1 LHQKDLMPTIPL
13 RILYIVA
20 ALVFCMVVPM
30 QGGAESS
37 NVNAFYLPPSPL
49 PASEHGKVI
58 RSRNL
63 TDAAALPSAARNLL
77 VMYHS
82 TSEDGKDVA
91 VTGTIAIPAGNP
103 PAGGWPVTTWTH
115 GTTGIA
121 PLCAP
126 SLDTPNGPEH
136 QFLGMH
142 EVVMDDYVK
151 RGYVVVA
158 TDYEGLGPPGLHPF
172 LQGASEA
179 HGALDIILA
188 ARQIDPHI
196 GTRYVAIGHSQG
208 GQADLFTAAL
218 GPAYVPELKLLGNIA
233 LAPASHIADTL
244 TGMMQGSS
252 PSYALG
258 YAMYVL
264 ESFASNHSDIELNK
278 ILTKQALD
286 HLPETLN
293 ACITATVSKGY
304 WATAIPKDQFL
315 PGADLTS
322 VLKVSEQN
330 EPNGLKINVPTLV
343 AQGTADDTVMPSW
356 TDYVVGS
363 LCKSG
368 TPLEYIVQRGAT
380 HETVL
385 TSSTDQMK
393 VWVDARFAAKSADS
407 NCGALPSAGASTG
420 E

>member
-1 LHQKDLMPTIPL
+1 MGMPIQSLAQTTHA
-13 RILYIVA
+13 V
-20 ALVFCMVVPM
+20 
-30 QGGAESS
+30 
-37 NVNAFYLPPSPL
+37 AFYVPPSPL
-49 PASEHGKVI
+49 PVREHGKVI
-58 RSRNL
+58 RSRPL

-91 VTGTIAIPAGNP
+91 ITGTIAIPAGDP
-103 PAGGWPVTTWTH
+103 PTGGWPVTTWTH

-179 HGALDIILA
+179 HGALDIIRA
-188 ARQIDPHI
+188 AREIDSRI
-196 GTRYVAIGHSQG
+196 GARYVAIGHSQG

-233 LAPASHIADTL
+233 LAPASHIAATVQA
-244 TGMMQGSS
+244 MMLAST

-278 ILTKQALD
+278 ILTIQALD
-286 HLPETLN
+286 HLPETLH

-322 VLKVSEQN
+322 VLKVAAEN

-343 AQGTADDTVMPSW
+343 AQGTADDTVMPRW
-356 TDYVVGS
+356 TDNVVDS
-363 LCKSG
+363 LCKNG
-368 TPLEYIVQRGAT
+368 TPLEYIVQRGGT

-385 TSSTDQMK
+385 TSSTVQMK
-393 VWVDARFAAKSADS
+393 AWVDARFAGKTAES
-407 NCGALPSAGASTG
+407 NCSALPSAATP
-420 E
+420 EK

>member
-1 LHQKDLMPTIPL
+1 MLSLSFRTTFL
-13 RILYIVA
+13 A
-20 ALVFCMVVPM
+20 SALFFSTGLSVQSLAQTKQPD
-30 QGGAESS
+30 
-37 NVNAFYLPPSPL
+37 AFYVPPSPL
-49 PASEHGKVI
+49 PAAKHGKLI
-58 RSRNL
+58 RSRPL
-63 TDAAALPSAARNLL
+63 SDAAALPSASRNLL
-77 VMYHS
+77 VMYYS
-82 TSEDGKDVA
+82 TGEDGKDVA
-91 VTGTIAIPAGNP
+91 VTGTIAIPAGDA

-126 SLDTPNGPEH
+126 SLDTPTGPEH

-179 HGALDIILA
+179 HGALDIVRA
-188 ARQIDPHI
+188 ARQIDSRI

-218 GPAYVPELKLLGNIA
+218 GPSYVPELNLLGNIA
-233 LAPASHIADTL
+233 LAPASHIQETL
-244 TGMMQGSS
+244 SAMMHASA

-258 YAMYVL
+258 YAIYVL
-264 ESFASNHSDIELNK
+264 ESFASNHPDIKLDT
-278 ILTKQALD
+278 ILTPQALA
-286 HLPETLN
+286 HLPQTLH
-293 ACITATVSKGY
+293 ACITSTVSKGY

-322 VLKVSEQN
+322 VLKTAAQN
-330 EPNGLKINVPTLV
+330 EPNRLKISVPTLV
-343 AQGTADDTVMPSW
+343 AQGTADDTVMPPW
-356 TDYVVGS
+356 TDNVVES
-363 LCKSG
+363 LCKNG
-368 TPLEYIVQRGAT
+368 TPLEYIVYPGAT

-385 TSSTDQMK
+385 TSATGQMNA
-393 VWVDARFAAKSADS
+393 WVDARFAGRFAES
-407 NCGALPSAGASTG
+407 NCHALPSAATPAK
-420 E
+420 

>member
-1 LHQKDLMPTIPL
+1 MQFIPVRL
-13 RILYIVA
+13 PFIASAFL
-20 ALVFCMVVPM
+20 FCMGMPI
-30 QGGAESS
+30 QSPAQTTHAA
-37 NVNAFYLPPSPL
+37 AFYVPPSPL
-49 PASEHGKVI
+49 PVREHGKVI
-58 RSRNL
+58 RSRRL

-91 VTGTIAIPAGNP
+91 VTGTIAIPAGDP
-103 PAGGWPVTTWTH
+103 PPGGWPVTTWTH

-179 HGALDIILA
+179 HGALDIIRA
-188 ARQIDPHI
+188 AREIDPRI
-196 GTRYVAIGHSQG
+196 GARYVAIGHSQG

-218 GPAYVPELKLLGNIA
+218 GPAYVPELKLLGNVA
-233 LAPASHIADTL
+233 LAPASHIAATL
-244 TGMMQGSS
+244 QAMMQAST

-264 ESFASNHSDIELNK
+264 ESFASNHPGIELNK
-278 ILTKQALD
+278 ILTKQELD
-286 HLPETLN
+286 HLPETLH

-304 WATAIPKDQFL
+304 WATAIPKNQFL

-322 VLKVSEQN
+322 VLKVAAEN
-330 EPNGLKINVPTLV
+330 EPNELKIGVPTLV
-343 AQGTADDTVMPSW
+343 AQGTADDTVMPAW
-356 TDYVVGS
+356 TDNVVGS

-368 TPLEYIVQRGAT
+368 TPLEYIVQHGAT

-385 TSSTDQMK
+385 TSSTAQMK
-393 VWVDARFAAKSADS
+393 AWVDARFAGKTTES
-407 NCGALPSAGASTG
+407 NCSALPSAAAPGK
-420 E
+420 

>member
-1 LHQKDLMPTIPL
+1 MLSHLFRNTFLGFML
-13 RILYIVA
+13 FFSMGLSV
-20 ALVFCMVVPM
+20 
-30 QGGAESS
+30 QGFAQPKQPD
-37 NVNAFYLPPSPL
+37 AFYVPPSPL
-49 PASEHGKVI
+49 AAAKHGRTI
-58 RSRNL
+58 RSRPLN
-63 TDAAALPSAARNLL
+63 DAAALPSAARNLL

-82 TSEDGKDVA
+82 TTEDGKDVA
-91 VTGTIAIPAGNP
+91 VTGTIAIPAGDP

-126 SLDTPNGPEH
+126 SLDTPDGPEH

-179 HGALDIILA
+179 HGALDIIRA
-188 ARQIDPHI
+188 ARQIDPRI

-218 GPAYVPELKLLGNIA
+218 GPAYVPELKLLGNVA
-233 LAPASHIADTL
+233 LAPASHIEATLRAMMDT
-244 TGMMQGSS
+244 SS

-264 ESFASNHSDIELNK
+264 ESFASNHSDIELDK
-278 ILTKQALD
+278 ILMPQALN
-286 HLPETLN
+286 HLPQTLH
-293 ACITATVSKGY
+293 ACITSTVTTGY

-315 PGADLTS
+315 PDVDLTS
-322 VLKVSEQN
+322 VLKVAAEN
-330 EPNGLKINVPTLV
+330 EPNRLKINVPTLI
-343 AQGTADDTVMPSW
+343 AQGTADDTVMPQW
-356 TDYVVGS
+356 TDNVAGS
-363 LCKSG
+363 LCKNG
-368 TPLEYIVQRGAT
+368 TMLEYVVQHGAT

-385 TSSTDQMK
+385 TSSTNLMK
-393 VWVDARFAAKSADS
+393 TWVDARFAGKPAAG
-407 NCGALPSAGASTG
+407 NCQALPSAAI

>member
-1 LHQKDLMPTIPL
+1 MSLSIQG
-13 RILYIVA
+13 A
-20 ALVFCMVVPM
+20 A
-30 QGGAESS
+30 QTAHDD
-37 NVNAFYLPPSPL
+37 AFYVPPSPL
-49 PASEHGKVI
+49 PVREHGKVI
-58 RSRNL
+58 RSRPL

-82 TSEDGKDVA
+82 TGEDGKDVA
-91 VTGTIAIPAGNP
+91 VTGTIAIPAGDP
-103 PAGGWPVTTWTH
+103 PRGGWPVTTWTH

-179 HGALDIILA
+179 HGALDIIRA
-188 ARQIDPHI
+188 AREIDSRI
-196 GTRYVAIGHSQG
+196 GARYVAIGHSQG
-208 GQADLFTAAL
+208 GQANLFTAAL
-218 GPAYVPELKLLGNIA
+218 GPSYVPELKLLGNVA
-233 LAPASHIADTL
+233 LAPASHIAATL
-244 TGMMQGSS
+244 QAMMQAPA

-264 ESFASNHSDIELNK
+264 ESFASNHSDIDLNK
-278 ILTKQALD
+278 ILKKQALD
-286 HLPETLN
+286 HLPETLH

-315 PGADLTS
+315 PKADLTS
-322 VLKVSEQN
+322 VLKVAAQN
-330 EPNGLKINVPTLV
+330 EPNGLRINVPTLV
-343 AQGTADDTVMPSW
+343 AQGTADDTVMPRW
-356 TDYVVGS
+356 TDNVVDS
-363 LCKSG
+363 LCRNG
-368 TPLEYIVQRGAT
+368 APLEYVVQRGAT

-385 TSSTDQMK
+385 ASSTVQMK
-393 VWVDARFAAKSADS
+393 AWVDARFARKTAER
-407 NCGALPSAGASTG
+407 NCSALPSAASTRK
-420 E
+420 

>member
-1 LHQKDLMPTIPL
+1 MLSVPFRATFLASALCFSMGLSVQVLAQTKQPDTF
-13 RILYIVA
+13 YI
-20 ALVFCMVVPM
+20 
-30 QGGAESS
+30 
-37 NVNAFYLPPSPL
+37 PPSPL
-49 PASEHGKVI
+49 PGAKHGKVI
-58 RSRNL
+58 RSRPL
-63 TDAAALPSAARNLL
+63 SDAAALPSAARNLL

-82 TSEDGKDVA
+82 TTEDGRDVA
-91 VTGTIAIPAGNP
+91 VTGTIAIPAGDP

-126 SLDTPNGPEH
+126 SLDTPTGPEH

-179 HGALDIILA
+179 HGALDIIRA
-188 ARQIDPHI
+188 ARQIDPRI

-218 GPAYVPELKLLGNIA
+218 GPGYVPELKLLGNIA
-233 LAPASHIADTL
+233 LAPASHIAETL
-244 TGMMQGSS
+244 TGMMQTSS

-264 ESFASNHSDIELNK
+264 ESLASNHSDIKLDK
-278 ILTKQALD
+278 VLTKEALA
-286 HLPETLN
+286 HLPETMH
-293 ACITATVSKGY
+293 ACITSTVSKGY
-304 WATAIPKDQFL
+304 WATAIPKNQFL

-322 VLKVSEQN
+322 VLKVAAEN
-330 EPNGLKINVPTLV
+330 EPNKLKINVPTLI

-356 TDYVVGS
+356 TDNVVGS
-363 LCKSG
+363 LCKNG
-368 TPLEYIVQRGAT
+368 TPLEYVVQRGAT

-393 VWVDARFAAKSADS
+393 IWVDARFAGKPAES
-407 NCGALPSAGASTG
+407 NCRALPSAAGLG
-420 E
+420 R

>member
-1 LHQKDLMPTIPL
+1 MLFIPL
-13 RILYIVA
+13 RIPFVA
-20 ALVFCMVVPM
+20 AALLFCMGIPSQSPAQTM
-30 QGGAESS
+30 H
-37 NVNAFYLPPSPL
+37 AFYVPPTPL
-49 PASEHGKVI
+49 PAGEHGKVI
-58 RSRNL
+58 RSLPL
-63 TDAAALPSAARNLL
+63 TDAAALQSAARNLL

-91 VTGTIAIPAGNP
+91 VTGTVAIPAGDP

-126 SLDTPNGPEH
+126 SLDTADGPEH

-179 HGALDIILA
+179 HGALDIIRA
-188 ARQIDPHI
+188 AREIDPRI

-218 GPAYVPELKLLGNIA
+218 GPAYVPELTLLGNIA
-233 LAPASHIADTL
+233 LAPASHIAATL
-244 TGMMQGSS
+244 QAMTRAST

-264 ESFASNHSDIELNK
+264 ESFASNHSNIELNK
-278 ILTKQALD
+278 ILTKQALH
-286 HLPETLN
+286 HLPETQH

-315 PGADLTS
+315 PGADLAS
-322 VLKVSEQN
+322 VLKVAAEN
-330 EPNGLKINVPTLV
+330 EPNGLEIRVPTLV

-356 TDYVVGS
+356 TDDEVES
-363 LCKSG
+363 LCKNG
-368 TPLEYIVQRGAT
+368 TPLEYVVQRGAT

-385 TSSTDQMK
+385 TSSTAQMK
-393 VWVDARFAAKSADS
+393 TWVDARFAGKMAES
-407 NCGALPSAGASTG
+407 NCSALPSAATP
-420 E
+420 EK

>member
-1 LHQKDLMPTIPL
+1 M
-13 RILYIVA
+13 
-20 ALVFCMVVPM
+20 
-30 QGGAESS
+30 
-37 NVNAFYLPPSPL
+37 
-49 PASEHGKVI
+49 I
-58 RSRNL
+58 RSLPL
-63 TDAAALPSAARNLL
+63 TDAAALQSAARNLL

-91 VTGTIAIPAGNP
+91 VTGTVAIPAGDP

-126 SLDTPNGPEH
+126 SLDTADGPEH

-179 HGALDIILA
+179 HGALDIIRA
-188 ARQIDPHI
+188 AREIDPRI

-218 GPAYVPELKLLGNIA
+218 GPAYVPELTLLGNIA
-233 LAPASHIADTL
+233 LAPASHIAATL
-244 TGMMQGSS
+244 QAMTRAST

-264 ESFASNHSDIELNK
+264 ESFASNHSNIELNK
-278 ILTKQALD
+278 ILTKQALH
-286 HLPETLN
+286 HLPETQH

-315 PGADLTS
+315 PGADLAS
-322 VLKVSEQN
+322 VLKVAAEN
-330 EPNGLKINVPTLV
+330 EPNGLEIRVPTLV

-356 TDYVVGS
+356 TDDEVES
-363 LCKSG
+363 LCKNG
-368 TPLEYIVQRGAT
+368 TPLEYVVQRGAT

-385 TSSTDQMK
+385 TSSTAQMK
-393 VWVDARFAAKSADS
+393 TWVDARFAGKMAES
-407 NCGALPSAGASTG
+407 NCSALPSAATP
-420 E
+420 EK